1 MKLQEKRVKRAG
13 LFLSLLLAFSAP
25 ALSADV
31 EVGFSPEGSAQ
42 QLVLDAIKSAKSN
55 IRVMAYSFTAPDIM
69 RALIAAKNRGV
80 DVKIVIDKEG
90 NTNRSSRAAINLVTN
105 AGIEL
110 RTNDSYK
117 IQHDKVMII
126 DDSSIQLGSFNYTA
140 SAERYNSENAVV
152 IRNQPEL
159 AREYLNHWRSR
170 WEQGEPWKSDY

>member
-1 MKLQEKRVKRAG
+1 MKKAG
-13 LFLSLLLAFSAP
+13 LFLSLLLTFSVP
-25 ALSADV
+25 ALSADI
-31 EVGFSPEGSAQ
+31 EAGFSPEGSAQ

-55 IRVMAYSFTAPDIM
+55 IRMMAYSFTAPDIM
-69 RALIAAKNRGV
+69 RALIAARNRGV

-110 RTNDSYK
+110 RTDDNYK

-126 DDSSIQLGSFNYTA
+126 DDNSIQTGSFNYTA
-140 SAERYNSENAVV
+140 SAERYNSENAIV

-159 AREYLNHWRSR
+159 AQQYLEHWRSR
-170 WEQGEPWKSDY
+170 WEQGKPWRSDY